1 MYDITIVCTHHSE
14 IGNCNSDDLYK
25 IIESIN
31 PDVIFEEL
39 PQDLFDKVYAVD
51 QFDNQ
56 LPPEIKTV
64 KKYLLTHKIDH
75 IPVDT
80 GVNENSCNSETQ
92 HMFALF
98 QRFAIYKNLQDQQ
111 KKLIIKNGYDF
122 LNSKRCEELHMQ
134 QIIIE
139 RSLLPSLMKSQLY
152 QAHESFYE
160 ELDSREHEIVK
171 NIYNY
176 SKQKQYNQGLLL
188 IGSGHRKT
196 IFEKI
201 EIYKT
206 QEDIKLNWLLYSP
219 SYP

>member
-1 MYDITIVCTHHSE
+1 MYDITLVFTHHSE
-14 IGNCNSDDLYK
+14 LGKCNSHELYK

-31 PDVIFEEL
+31 PDIIFEEL
-39 PQDLFDKVYAVD
+39 PQDLFDRVYKDD
-51 QFDNQ
+51 QFDNE
-56 LPPEIKTV
+56 LPPEIKSV
-64 KKYLLTHKIDH
+64 KRYLLTHNIDH

-111 KKLIIKNGYDF
+111 KKSIIENGYVF
-122 LNSKRCEELHMQ
+122 LNSKTCEELHTQ
-134 QIIIE
+134 QIITE
-139 RSLLPSLMKSQLY
+139 QSLLQFMSDKDRLFRLHKSL
-152 QAHESFYE
+152 YE
-160 ELDSREHEIVK
+160 EVDVREHEIIK

-188 IGSGHRKT
+188 IGSAHRKT

-201 EIYKT
+201 ETYKT
-206 QEDIKLNWLLYSP
+206 QEDLKLNWVLYSA
-219 SYP
+219 